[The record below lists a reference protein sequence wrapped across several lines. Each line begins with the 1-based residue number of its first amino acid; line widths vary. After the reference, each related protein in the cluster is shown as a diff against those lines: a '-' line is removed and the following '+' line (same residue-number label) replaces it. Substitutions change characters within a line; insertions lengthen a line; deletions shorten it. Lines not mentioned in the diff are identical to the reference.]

1 MKTQY
6 RITNWAKYNRSLI
19 NRGNI
24 FLYFT
29 AVAIRQ
35 WHHGGGGDCG
45 RPREYSSSAIETFL
59 TLRTLL
65 HLPLRQTQ
73 GIVEGLIEQLNL
85 EITCPNY
92 TLACRRAKELEIKI
106 RRLLNSENAI
116 HVLVDSSGL
125 KIYGEGEWKMRT
137 HGKSKRRTWRKIHI
151 AVDRDKKT
159 IVACEITEA
168 TVGDT
173 SAVKDLVEQTST
185 MESFT
190 ADGAYDASDVRT
202 LVKANGAI
210 PIIPPDENA
219 IISKANHPERNEAVK
234 FIQDHGDNEEA
245 RKLWK
250 QNSGY
255 YQRNGVENTFFR
267 YKTIFGE
274 KLKSRVLA
282 NQKTE
287 GMLRCHLLN
296 KMTKMGMPISVPIW
310 SDA

>member
-6 RITNWAKYNRSLI
+6 KITNWEKYNRSLI

-29 AVAIRQ
+29 QAAIRQ
-35 WHHGGGGDCG
+35 WHNGAADTGG
-45 RPREYSSSAIETFL
+45 RPREYSKAAIETFL
-59 TLRTLL
+59 VLRTLL

-73 GIVEGLIEQLNL
+73 GFVEGLLEQLGL
-85 EITCPNY
+85 AITCPNY
-92 TLACRRAKELEIKI
+92 TLVCRRANELELKIK
-106 RRLLNSENAI
+106 RLLNSEEAV

-159 IVACEITEA
+159 IAACEITAA

-173 SAVKDLVEQTST
+173 SGAKRLIEQTSA

-190 ADGAYDASDVRT
+190 ADGAYDASEIRT
-202 LVKANGAI
+202 SVKERGAT

-219 IISKANHPERNEAVK
+219 VISEDNHRERNEAVK
-234 FIQDHGDNEEA
+234 FIQEHGDNEEA

-250 QNSGY
+250 QQSGY

-274 KLKSRVLA
+274 KLKSRVSA
-282 NQKTE
+282 NQRVE
-287 GMLRCHLLN
+287 GMLRSHLLN
-296 KMTKMGMPISVPIW
+296 RMTKMGMPISVPV
-310 SDA
+310 S